1 MSNEKTYETISNLL
15 SDFLREFEKE
25 LRNIYKPYKYAE
37 DDVIPAWRA
46 SFYRE
51 KKAKE
56 FRKACIDFF
65 FDFLGTAL
73 LSVNDFC
80 PSVKTFF
87 DSHRE
92 ALETILSNEFDD
104 IVRRRSFFET
114 GIVYAGVSPLSVPL
128 ALRFSWCP
136 NSTKYIAFN
145 QRIIVET
152 LDRMKKSMEK
162 VTKLSLQQ

>member
-1 MSNEKTYETISNLL
+1 MTDEKTSETISNLL
-15 SDFLREFEKE
+15 FDFLREFEKE

-46 SFYRE
+46 SFCRE
-51 KKAKE
+51 KKAKGFKE
-56 FRKACIDFF
+56 ACINFF
-65 FDFLGTAL
+65 FDFLNTAL
-73 LSVNDFC
+73 PSVSEFC
-80 PSVKTFF
+80 PPVKAFF
-87 DSHRE
+87 DSRKE
-92 ALETILSNEFDD
+92 EFETILSNELDD
-104 IVRRRSFFET
+104 IVQRRSSFET
-114 GIVYAGVSPLSVPL
+114 DIVYAGVSPLSVPL